1 MLDIIF
7 LTLEIVGTVSF
18 AVSGATVAISKK
30 ADLFGVVF
38 LGSITALGGGITR
51 DILLGHFPPRAF
63 VNALYVSVAAVSA
76 IIVFVLARIFKEKYT
91 MRERVF
97 ESVNNVFDALGLGVF
112 TVTGINA
119 ALSSD
124 TQSNAFFAIFLGV
137 TTGIGGGILR
147 DLLSASVPSVLKK
160 HIYAL
165 ASIAGGCA
173 YYLLVTN
180 GVYQTFSAVICVAI
194 VFIIRILATVFKWNL
209 PKV

>member
-7 LTLEIVGTVSF
+7 STLEIIGTVSF

-30 ADLFGVVF
+30 TDLFGVVF
-38 LGSITALGGGITR
+38 LGAITALGGGITR
-51 DILLGHFPPRAF
+51 DVLLGHFPPRAF
-63 VNALYVSVAAVSA
+63 TNALYVSVASVSA
-76 IIVFVLARIFKEKYT
+76 IIVFILARIFKEKYT
-91 MRERVF
+91 MRERIF

-119 ALSSD
+119 ALSSNAHG
-124 TQSNAFFAIFLGV
+124 NAFFAIFLGV

-165 ASIAGGCA
+165 ASIIGGII
-173 YYLLVTN
+173 YYFLVIN
-180 GVYQTFSAVICVAI
+180 GVNKPLCVVVCVLCI
-194 VFIIRILATVFKWNL
+194 FIIRILATVFKWNL
-209 PKV
+209 PKA

>member
-1 MLDIIF
+1 MIDILF
-7 LTLEIVGTVSF
+7 LVLELVGTVSF

-76 IIVFVLARIFKEKYT
+76 IVVFVLARIFKEKYT
-91 MRERVF
+91 MREHIF
-97 ESVNNVFDALGLGVF
+97 ESVNNVFDALGLGIF

-119 ALSSD
+119 ALL
-124 TQSNAFFAIFLGV
+124 SNAESNAYFAIFLGV
-137 TTGIGGGILR
+137 TTGVGGGILR
-147 DLLSASVPSVLKK
+147 DLLSASVPLVLKK

-165 ASIAGGCA
+165 ASIAGGCV
-173 YYLLVTN
+173 YYLLVAN
-180 GVYQTFSAVICVAI
+180 GVYKPIGAI
-194 VFIIRILATVFKWNL
+194 VCVVCVFVIRILATVFKWNL
-209 PKV
+209 PKA

>member
-1 MLDIIF
+1 MIDILF
-7 LTLEIVGTVSF
+7 LVLELVGTVSF

-38 LGSITALGGGITR
+38 LGSITAIGGGITR

-63 VNALYVSVAAVSA
+63 VNALYLSVAALSSV
-76 IIVFVLARIFKEKYT
+76 IVFVLARIFKEKYT
-91 MRERVF
+91 MREHIF
-97 ESVNNVFDALGLGVF
+97 ESVNNIFDALGLGIF

-119 ALSSD
+119 ALSSS
-124 TQSNAFFAIFLGV
+124 TQSNAFFAIFLGM

-165 ASIAGGCA
+165 ASLAGGCV
-173 YYLLVTN
+173 YYILISSNVP
-180 GVYQTFSAVICVAI
+180 QTLSAFVCVAC

-209 PKV
+209 PKL

>member
-1 MLDIIF
+1 MLDLIF
-7 LTLEIVGTVSF
+7 LILEIIGTVSF
-18 AVSGATVAISKK
+18 AISGATVAISKK
-30 ADLFGVVF
+30 TDLFGVVF

-51 DILLGHFPPRAF
+51 DVLLGHFPPRAF
-63 VNALYVSVAAVSA
+63 TNALYVSVAAVTS

-119 ALSSD
+119 ALSSGNEN
-124 TQSNAFFAIFLGV
+124 NAFFAIFLGV

-165 ASIAGGCA
+165 ASIAGGII
-173 YYLLVTN
+173 YYFLVTN
-180 GVYQTFSAVICVAI
+180 SVNKPLSVVVCVLTI
-194 VFIIRILATVFKWNL
+194 FVIRILATIFKWNL
-209 PKV
+209 PKA

>member
-1 MLDIIF
+1 MIDILF
-7 LTLEIVGTVSF
+7 LALELVGTVSF

-30 ADLFGVVF
+30 TDLFGVVF

-63 VNALYVSVAAVSA
+63 VSALYVSVAAASA
-76 IIVFVLARIFKEKYT
+76 IIVFVLARIFKEKYM
-91 MRERVF
+91 MRERIL
-97 ESVNNVFDALGLGVF
+97 EKVNNIFDALGLGIF

-119 ALSSD
+119 ALSSNVD
-124 TQSNAFFAIFLGV
+124 SNAFFAIFLGV

-165 ASIAGGCA
+165 ASIAGGII
-173 YYLLVTN
+173 YYFLAVN
-180 GVYQTFSAVICVAI
+180 GVHQTFSALLCVAC
-194 VFIIRILATVFKWNL
+194 VFVIRILATVFKWNL
-209 PKV
+209 PKA

>member
-1 MLDIIF
+1 MLDLIF
-7 LTLEIVGTVSF
+7 LTLEIIGTVSF

-30 ADLFGVVF
+30 TDLFGVVF

-51 DILLGHFPPRAF
+51 DVLLGHFPPRAF
-63 VNALYVSVAAVSA
+63 VNALYVVVAAITSV
-76 IIVFVLARIFKEKYT
+76 IVFLLAIIFKEKYT

-97 ESVNNVFDALGLGVF
+97 ENVNNVFDALGLGVF

-119 ALSSD
+119 ALSSG
-124 TQSNAFFAIFLGV
+124 TEHSAFFAIFLGV

-165 ASIAGGCA
+165 ASITGGII
-173 YYLLVTN
+173 YYFLVIN
-180 GVYQTFSAVICVAI
+180 GINKPLCVVVCVVTI
-194 VFIIRILATVFKWNL
+194 FIIRILATVFKWNL
-209 PKV
+209 PKA

>member
-7 LTLEIVGTVSF
+7 LVLELVGTVSF

-30 ADLFGVVF
+30 TDLFGVVF
-38 LGSITALGGGITR
+38 LGSVTAVGGGVMR
-51 DILLGHFPPRAF
+51 DILLGLFPPRAF
-63 VNALYVSVAAVSA
+63 TNALYVSVAVIVS

-91 MRERVF
+91 MHERVF
-97 ESVNNVFDALGLGVF
+97 ESVNNVFDALGLGIF

-124 TQSNAFFAIFLGV
+124 TPSNAFFAIFLGV
-137 TTGIGGGILR
+137 TTGVGGGILR

-160 HIYAL
+160 HIYAV
-165 ASIAGGCA
+165 ASIAGGCV
-173 YYLLVTN
+173 YYLLVAN
-180 GVYQTFSAVICVAI
+180 GVYSTVAAVICVAI

-209 PKV
+209 PKA

>member
-30 ADLFGVVF
+30 TDLFGVVF

-63 VNALYVSVAAVSA
+63 VNALYVSVAAVSS

-97 ESVNNVFDALGLGVF
+97 ESVNNIFDALGLGVF

-119 ALSSD
+119 ALSSNIE
-124 TQSNAFFAIFLGV
+124 SNAFFAIFLGV

-165 ASIAGGCA
+165 ASITGGCI
-173 YYLLVTN
+173 YYFLVTN
-180 GVYQTFSAVICVAI
+180 GVNKPISVIVCVVCI
-194 VFIIRILATVFKWNL
+194 FVIRILATVFKWNL
-209 PKV
+209 PKA